1 MCLSIPARIIE
12 IVNQMATVEVG
23 GITRQAS
30 LMLLPQAATGD
41 YVLVHAGFAISMVDK
56 AEARETLRFF
66 EDVLKGVSD
75 END

>member
-1 MCLSIPARIIE
+1 MCLSIPAQIIE

-23 GITRQAS
+23 GVTRQAS
-30 LMLLPQAATGD
+30 LVLLPQAATGD

-56 AEARETLRFF
+56 AEALETLRFF
-66 EDVLKGVSD
+66 EDALKGGSD